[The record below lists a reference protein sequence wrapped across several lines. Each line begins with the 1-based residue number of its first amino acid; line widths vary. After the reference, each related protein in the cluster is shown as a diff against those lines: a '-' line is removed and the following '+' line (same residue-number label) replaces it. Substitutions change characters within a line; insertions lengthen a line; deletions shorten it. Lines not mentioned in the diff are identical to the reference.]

1 VSDVPERDDYDEPLG
16 ICQRGPDGIETVATG
31 HAGFADAFAHFDRA
45 VEIHAV
51 ILPDVDGDGEDGDK
65 NGDGSV
71 NGGGDEDGSGDD
83 LREMPSTPAR

>member
-1 VSDVPERDDYDEPLG
+1 MSDVPERDDYDEPLG

-51 ILPDVDGDGEDGDK
+51 VLPHVDGGG
-65 NGDGSV
+65 GGSGGGSGGGG
-71 NGGGDEDGSGDD
+71 GGGDDD
-83 LREMPSTPAR
+83 LRETPSTPAR

>member
-51 ILPDVDGDGEDGDK
+51 ILPDLDGGGEDSHG
-65 NGDGSV
+65 
-71 NGGGDEDGSGDD
+71 NGGSGSGSGSGDD
-83 LREMPSTPAR
+83 DDDLRETPSTPAR

>member
-1 VSDVPERDDYDEPLG
+1 VSDVPELDDYDEPLG

-51 ILPDVDGDGEDGDK
+51 ILPDGHTSEGDDENSGEDGD
-65 NGDGSV
+65 DGT
-71 NGGGDEDGSGDD
+71 GDE
-83 LREMPSTPAR
+83 LRETPSTPAR

>member
-51 ILPDVDGDGEDGDK
+51 ILPDVDGGGEDSDK
-65 NGDGSV
+65 NRDGGDS
-71 NGGGDEDGSGDD
+71 NGGGNGNE
-83 LREMPSTPAR
+83 LRETPSTPAR